1 MFLITLSISILVVG
15 LSDFLFLRDSI
26 LEGRMSLGIY
36 FRGCPICWC
45 TVFTVFYYNPLY
57 FCGTWCYF
65 SSFILDFIYKIL
77 FSFFL
82 VSLAK
87 DLSITKKKKKRFVN
101 FIYLLSEPALSFIN
115 PFYCL
120 FSLYFIY
127 FHSDLYYLLP
137 TVFGIHLFFFLVP
150 FF

>member
-36 FRGCPICWC
+36 FRGCPICWS

-57 FCGTWCYF
+57 FCGIWCYF

-87 DLSITKKKKKRFVN
+87 DLSITKKDLSILFIFSVN
-101 FIYLLSEPALSFIN
+101 QLSVSLILSIAFLVSISFISTQIFSICFLLSLGFIYSF
-115 PFYCL
+115 F
-120 FSLYFIY
+120 
-127 FHSDLYYLLP
+127 
-137 TVFGIHLFFFLVP
+137 
-150 FF
+150 